1 MPHQPTLGIVDQ
13 RPNSSMMTAGVLADV
28 RAACWFRIGYF
39 RYRPAE
45 VCLTICGR
53 CADGTPWGF
62 GSGRAA
68 HLQRDDARIAH
79 PALALYKT
87 KEDRPMDQLETL
99 IDLLTCGELEADEVR
114 QRAANVRNAADD
126 PDLDW
131 LDEPSEEELMQV
143 ALQSQLSDFF
153 AIGDKVDEVHELIA
167 DIFEPPFPEYPHPPG
182 TPDFLPDDY
191 FRWLDD
197 VLAKRG
203 PGYELLLWGNQ

>member
-1 MPHQPTLGIVDQ
+1 
-13 RPNSSMMTAGVLADV
+13 
-28 RAACWFRIGYF
+28 
-39 RYRPAE
+39 
-45 VCLTICGR
+45 
-53 CADGTPWGF
+53 
-62 GSGRAA
+62 
-68 HLQRDDARIAH
+68 
-79 PALALYKT
+79 
-87 KEDRPMDQLETL
+87 MDQLETL

-203 PGYELLLWGNQ
+203 PGYELLLWGNQYDDNLYAIVVHRGNTDRILELAGGFSLLVERSTSRSMT